1 MKIRRMRPEDLPAVM
16 EIEALSLPT
25 PWSEGVWRQE
35 LSSSFGLYLVLEEG
49 GRVRG
54 QIGAR
59 RAADEL
65 HVTTLA
71 VHPACRRRG
80 YGRTLLRAAVAEER
94 GIRRVLLEVRP
105 SNAQARA
112 FYAALGFHETGRRPR
127 YYGDE
132 DALLMTLDLPGAA
145 AAPPAGA

>member
-1 MKIRRMRPEDLPAVM
+1 M
-16 EIEALSLPT
+16 
-25 PWSEGVWRQE
+25 
-35 LSSSFGLYLVLEEG
+35 
-49 GRVRG
+49 
-54 QIGAR
+54 
-59 RAADEL
+59 
-65 HVTTLA
+65 
-71 VHPACRRRG
+71 
-80 YGRTLLRAAVAEER
+80 RAAVAEER

>member
-1 MKIRRMRPEDLPAVM
+1 MRPEDLPAVM

-25 PWSEGVWRQE
+25 PWSEDVWRQE
-35 LSSSFGLYLVLEEG
+35 LASPFGLYLVLEEG

-71 VHPACRRRG
+71 VHPESRRRG
-80 YGRTLLRAAVAEER
+80 YGRALLEAAVTEEH

-105 SNAQARA
+105 SNAPARA
-112 FYAALGFHETGRRPR
+112 FYAALGFRETGHRPR

-132 DALLMTLDLPGAA
+132 DALLMTLDLPGDA